1 MDIEKAITYDD
12 DIIKNEEGGLIFNP
26 YNSLNIEITLNDV
39 QSILTTYGVPNIVD
53 NINLYKRA
61 FVHRSYT
68 KRPHLE
74 NISQNITIVS
84 KPDDCLSLKTKSNER
99 LEFLGDSILGFVVAQ
114 KLYDLFP
121 SASEGVLSRL
131 RASLVN
137 QSSLAELARQHQ
149 LGDYLLLGSG
159 ELKSGGFRRDSILSD
174 ALEAIMGALFKDQ
187 GINACQTWIELLFAE
202 KLNDLSLD
210 NWQKDPKTQLQELMQ
225 SKKQVLPEYTLIT
238 MSGLAHEQMFQV
250 KCSIPLLTDT
260 CVGTGI
266 SRKKAEQSAAELML
280 ELLNKDSI

>member
-1 MDIEKAITYDD
+1 V
-12 DIIKNEEGGLIFNP
+12 IKKHTALSKKLGLSFNNPQIF
-26 YNSLNIEITLNDV
+26 TMA
-39 QSILTTYGVPNIVD
+39 LT
-53 NINLYKRA
+53 
-61 FVHRSYT
+61 HRSA
-68 KRPHLE
+68 
-74 NISQNITIVS
+74 NS
-84 KPDDCLSLKTKSNER
+84 KNNER

>member
-1 MDIEKAITYDD
+1 M
-12 DIIKNEEGGLIFNP
+12 IKKHSALSKKLGLSFNNPQIF
-26 YNSLNIEITLNDV
+26 TMA
-39 QSILTTYGVPNIVD
+39 LT
-53 NINLYKRA
+53 
-61 FVHRSYT
+61 HRSA
-68 KRPHLE
+68 
-74 NISQNITIVS
+74 NS
-84 KPDDCLSLKTKSNER
+84 KNNER

>member
-1 MDIEKAITYDD
+1 V
-12 DIIKNEEGGLIFNP
+12 IKKHTALSKKLGISFNNPQIF
-26 YNSLNIEITLNDV
+26 TMA
-39 QSILTTYGVPNIVD
+39 LT
-53 NINLYKRA
+53 
-61 FVHRSYT
+61 HRSA
-68 KRPHLE
+68 
-74 NISQNITIVS
+74 NS
-84 KPDDCLSLKTKSNER
+84 KNNER

-250 KCSIPLLTDT
+250 KCSIPLITDT